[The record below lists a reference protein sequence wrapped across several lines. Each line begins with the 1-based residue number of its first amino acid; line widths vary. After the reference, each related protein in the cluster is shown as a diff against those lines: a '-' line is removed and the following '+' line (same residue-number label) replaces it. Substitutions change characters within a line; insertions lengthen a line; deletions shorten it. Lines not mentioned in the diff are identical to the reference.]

1 MSGNQD
7 HNDDN
12 FVMREENQP
21 QGQEDDREEY
31 FEAPATRMD
40 LRSHVPVVVGAVG
53 LILVTLIVW
62 LFLSGG
68 RQTSNVGSNQ
78 KFESRLTQLEE
89 KLAKLEWLDQG
100 LARLDKQEKDFVAL
114 TEKVE
119 KMEAAY
125 KRELAKIT
133 QNVSNI
139 DKRAASGKIREDA
152 PAEPAGKKIARPAQ
166 KVHVVKAGDTLYGI
180 SKKYGVDLGEL
191 RSQNNLSSKS
201 DIFPGQKLNLP

>member
-1 MSGNQD
+1 MAGNQD

-12 FVMREENQP
+12 FVMNEENQS
-21 QGQEDDREEY
+21 QGQDDDREEY
-31 FEAPATRMD
+31 FEAPPTRMD
-40 LRSHVPVVVGAVG
+40 LRSHVPVIIGAVG
-53 LILVTLIVW
+53 LVLVALIAW

-68 RQTSNVGSNQ
+68 RQTSDGSTIQ

-89 KLAKLEWLDQG
+89 KLAKIEWLDQG

-114 TEKVE
+114 TEKIE

-125 KRELAKIT
+125 KRELANIT

-139 DKRAASGKIREDA
+139 DKRAASGKIRADVPAA
-152 PAEPAGKKIARPAQ
+152 PADKKIASPAS

-201 DIFPGQKLNLP
+201 NIFPGQKLNLP